1 MSTSLLYHV
10 FNIVGYV
17 HRRTEFDGREIIFKI
32 QQAPGSLRCAVCQ
45 CRDVIRRGSTQRR
58 FRAPGIAFKRIIVEL
73 PVQRVECRECGAVR
87 QVKIQFAEENRRFI
101 RQFERYAL
109 ELSRHM
115 TIKDVAV
122 HLGVSWDVIKDI
134 EKRYLKRKYSKPGL
148 KHLKRIAIDEIA
160 VGHGHRYLT
169 VVLDLKS
176 GAVVFV
182 GDGKGAEALD
192 PFWKRL
198 KASRAKVEAVAMD
211 MSKAYISAVT
221 AHLPEST
228 IVFDHFHLVKLFNEK
243 LTQLRRDLHR
253 ELEDCRQKEVLKGTR
268 WLLLKNPENLNP
280 ERNERERLEEALTL
294 NKPLTTAYYLKEDL
308 RQLWNQDTKKN
319 AELHLND
326 WIARAEGSGIAVLNS
341 FARTLRTYRA
351 GILAYYDYR
360 ISSGPLEGTNNKIKT
375 MQRQAYGFRD
385 KRFFMLKIYA
395 LHETKYALVG

>member
-1 MSTSLLYHV
+1 MSTSLLYHA

-17 HRRTEFDGREIIFKI
+17 HRRTEFDGREIIFRI
-32 QQAPGSLRCAVCQ
+32 EQAARSLRCAACR
-45 CRDVIRRGSTQRR
+45 CRDVIRRGSVNRR
-58 FRAPGIAFKRIIVEL
+58 FRAPGIAFKRIIIEL
-73 PVQRVECRECGAVR
+73 PVQRVECRECGVVR
-87 QVKIQFAEENRRFI
+87 QVEIQFAEENRRFV

-115 TIKDVAV
+115 TIKDVAG

-134 EKRYLKRKYSKPGL
+134 QKRYLKQKYSKPRL
-148 KHLKRIAIDEIA
+148 THLKRIAIDEIA

-169 VVLDLKS
+169 VVLDLAS
-176 GAVVFV
+176 GTVVYV
-182 GDGKGAEALD
+182 GDGKDAEALD

-198 KASRAKVEAVAMD
+198 KASRAEIEAVAMD
-211 MSKAYISAVT
+211 MSKAYIRAVT

-228 IVFDHFHLVKLFNEK
+228 IVFDHFHLIKLFNEK

-253 ELEDCRQKEVLKGTR
+253 ELEDCRQKSVLKGTR
-268 WLLLKNPENLNP
+268 WLLLKNPENLDP
-280 ERNERERLEEALTL
+280 ERNERERLEEALAL
-294 NKPLTTAYYLKEDL
+294 NAPLATAYYLKEDL

-326 WIARAEGSGIAVLNS
+326 WIARAEASGIAKLKS

-375 MQRQAYGFRD
+375 LQRQAYGFRD
-385 KRFFMLKIYA
+385 KQFFMLKIYA